1 MSARMRIPAWTP
13 PPPVVAAPWATSPQD
28 AVQAHF
34 DTVWR
39 TAMQGLPFVNDA
51 LQVRA
56 LRFERIDGDWLGGLV
71 TPWCVQLMLLPGGG
85 TLWADVSA
93 GTRSAVALP
102 VGMLPFIADSSDG
115 TLQAFQYFPLV
126 NSVSGLPDMASAE
139 AVVLDALCTALT
151 EPEPPESPPKAAV
164 DRGRRE
170 FMRLSRGR

>member
-13 PPPVVAAPWATSPQD
+13 PPPVVAMPWDASPQD

-56 LRFERIDGDWLGGLV
+56 LRFARIDGDWLGGLV

-85 TLWADVSA
+85 RLWADVSA

-102 VGMLPFIADSSDG
+102 VGMLPFIADTSDG
-115 TLQAFQYFPLV
+115 MLPAFQYFPLL
-126 NSVSGLPDMASAE
+126 NSVSGLPAMASAE
-139 AVVLDALCTALT
+139 AVIHDALAAALT
-151 EPEPPESPPKAAV
+151 PPAPPPEPAAPQI
-164 DRGRRE
+164 DTGRRR
-170 FMRLSRGR
+170 FLRGK

>member
-13 PPPVVAAPWATSPQD
+13 PPPVVATPWATSPQA

-56 LRFERIDGDWLGGLV
+56 QRFARIDGDWLGGLV

-85 TLWADVSA
+85 TLWTDVSA
-93 GTRSAVALP
+93 GTRSSVALP
-102 VGMLPFIADSSDG
+102 VGVLPFIADSSDG
-115 TLQAFQYFPLV
+115 LLPAFQYFPLV
-126 NSVSGLPDMASAE
+126 NGVSGLADMATAE
-139 AVVLDALCTALT
+139 ALVRDALRTALT
-151 EPEPPESPPKAAV
+151 APETPESPTKPTV
-164 DRGRRE
+164 DRRRRE
-170 FMRLSRGR
+170 FLRLSRGR

>member
-1 MSARMRIPAWTP
+1 MRIPAWTP
-13 PPPVVAAPWATSPQD
+13 PPPVVATAWATSPQD

-39 TAMQGLPFVNDA
+39 AAMQGLPFVNDA

-56 LRFERIDGDWLGGLV
+56 QRFERIDGDWLGGLV

-93 GTRSAVALP
+93 GTRSAVSLP
-102 VGMLPFIADSSDG
+102 VGMLPFIADASDG
-115 TLQAFQYFPLV
+115 MLPAFQYFPLL

-139 AVVLDALCTALT
+139 AVIHDALAAALT
-151 EPEPPESPPKAAV
+151 PSAPPPEPAAPQI
-164 DRGRRE
+164 DTSRRRFLRGK
-170 FMRLSRGR
+170 

>member
-13 PPPVVAAPWATSPQD
+13 PPPVVATAWTTSPKD

-34 DTVWR
+34 DTVWH

-93 GTRSAVALP
+93 GTRNPVALP
-102 VGMLPFIADSSDG
+102 VGTLPFIADSSDG
-115 TLQAFQYFPLV
+115 LLPAFQYFPLV
-126 NSVSGLPDMASAE
+126 NSVSGLADMATAE
-139 AVVLDALCTALT
+139 AVVHDALRTALT
-151 EPEPPESPPKAAV
+151 APETPESLPKPAL
-164 DRGRRE
+164 DRGRRG
-170 FMRLSRGR
+170 FLRLSQGR

>member
-13 PPPVVAAPWATSPQD
+13 PPPVVATPWTASPQD

-56 LRFERIDGDWLGGLV
+56 LRFARIDGDWLGGLV

-85 TLWADVSA
+85 TLWANVSA

-139 AVVLDALCTALT
+139 AVIHSALATALT
-151 EPEPPESPPKAAV
+151 PPAPPPEPAAPQI
-164 DRGRRE
+164 DTGRRR
-170 FMRLSRGR
+170 FLRGK